1 MSELRH
7 AYPAIRE
14 LNAEVLAISTAG
26 VKPLTDF
33 AHALEL
39 PFPVLSD
46 GSGVAYRAFGLGKGM
61 TIRLPTL
68 VRAARLLW
76 REKRL
81 YRPMGDIMQ
90 MGGDFIVD
98 GAGIVRYAH
107 GSEDPTDRPEA
118 DELLR
123 LIADLK

>member
-33 AHALEL
+33 VHELEL
-39 PFPVLSD
+39 PFLVLSD
-46 GSGVAYRAFGLGKGM
+46 GSGAVYRAFGLGKGM
-61 TIRLPTL
+61 IVRLPTL

-81 YRPMGDIMQ
+81 YRLVGDIMQ
-90 MGGDFIVD
+90 MGGDFLVD

-123 LIADLK
+123 QIADLK